1 MPKKA
6 RTTAVADQSSASR
19 GAAAVDRAM
28 AILHVFSPEQP
39 TLTLTAI
46 AQATGLYKSTVLRL
60 LASLEHGGLVRRTV
74 LGYQLGPQIARL
86 FSIYSGS
93 FSLESVVVPALEAL
107 VRETRESAAL
117 HVVQQG
123 QRICLFRV
131 DSPQPV
137 REHIK
142 VGDIL
147 PMDCGAGARVLMAF
161 NGASG
166 ALYDD
171 IRRRGIA
178 ILEKDRSPEISGIS
192 APVFE
197 QGTALVGA
205 VTLTMP
211 AHRFDRA
218 HAGLVLDCARNLT
231 AQLCGEFP
239 VAPDGA
245 SR

>member
-1 MPKKA
+1 
-6 RTTAVADQSSASR
+6 
-19 GAAAVDRAM
+19 VDRAM
-28 AILHVFSPEQP
+28 AILRVFSPEQP

-60 LASLEHGGLVRRTV
+60 LASLEHGGLVRRTAS
-74 LGYQLGPQIARL
+74 GYQLGSQIARL
-86 FSIYSGS
+86 FSIYSAS
-93 FSLESVVVPALEAL
+93 FSLESVVLPALQAL
-107 VRETRESAAL
+107 VQQTRESAAL

-147 PMDCGAGARVLMAF
+147 PLDRGAGARVLMAF
-161 NGASG
+161 TGAPG

-171 IRRRGIA
+171 IRQRGIA
-178 ILEKDRSPEISGIS
+178 LLEKDRSPEISGIS
-192 APVFE
+192 APVFA
-197 QGTALVGA
+197 QGTTLVGA

-211 AHRFDRA
+211 AHRFDRS
-218 HAGLVLDCARNLT
+218 HANSVLDCARSLT

-239 VAPDGA
+239 VLPDQA
-245 SR
+245 QQ